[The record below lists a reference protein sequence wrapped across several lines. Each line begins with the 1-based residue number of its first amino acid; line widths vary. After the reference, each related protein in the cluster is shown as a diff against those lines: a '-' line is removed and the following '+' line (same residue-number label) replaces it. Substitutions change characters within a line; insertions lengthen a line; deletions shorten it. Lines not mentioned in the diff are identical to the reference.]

1 MTKKNKNLVNR
12 GEFIKALR
20 DQLKSRLDYLE
31 QQLKLIEYTER
42 NKGVLSKSLEVD
54 ITKELS
60 LDGIEFEV
68 DFLVRYI
75 KEVDMLVERND
86 YSIQNVM
93 GYETDI
99 LLGDMRG
106 IKTRHLKKMIKE
118 FDTKKEYP
126 NLEELIKE
134 QEYRLTELGYRVNDK
149 NSSEPKETISY
160 IKELMQVVELQ
171 RYELVDYLARDKYIS
186 EIIEDYELKKE
197 QVEGKQKTKLHE
209 ETYES
214 ILDIVGKY

>member
-75 KEVDMLVERND
+75 NEVDMLVERND

-186 EIIEDYELKKE
+186 EIIEDYELKKDA
-197 QVEGKQKTKLHE
+197 VEGKQKTKLHE
-209 ETYES
+209 ETYQA